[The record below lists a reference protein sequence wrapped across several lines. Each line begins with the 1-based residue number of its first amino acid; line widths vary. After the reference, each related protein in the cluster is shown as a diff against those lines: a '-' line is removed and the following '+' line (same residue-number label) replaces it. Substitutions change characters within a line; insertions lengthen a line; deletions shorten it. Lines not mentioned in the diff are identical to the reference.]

1 MPVRVR
7 PTASASSCSE
17 VPAKPFSANRRS
29 AASISWLITISWRTG
44 LLVVGLAMG
53 SSCQVTL
60 ALLSISTLTL
70 DGIVDILTCMSH
82 GSFVGYSQGESDT
95 GLVDFSD
102 HDRETFRGLGVWS
115 GRTLAEELA
124 AAARVHSAS
133 TALVTTEARWTYREL
148 LTRSEALARGLQST
162 TDLRP
167 GDPVMFQMGNVAETV
182 IAYLGALLA
191 GVGPAATPP
200 RHAAPR
206 GELIAHAVG
215 ARACLGLGEPWRGE

>member
-29 AASISWLITISWRTG
+29 AASISWPITISWRTG

-115 GRTLAEELA
+115 GRPLAEELA
-124 AAARVHSAS
+124 AAARVQRVHR
-133 TALVTTEARWTYREL
+133 VGHH
-148 LTRSEALARGLQST
+148 RGAMDLQGT
-162 TDLRP
+162 TDPIR
-167 GDPVMFQMGNVAETV
+167 
-182 IAYLGALLA
+182 
-191 GVGPAATPP
+191 
-200 RHAAPR
+200 
-206 GELIAHAVG
+206 G
-215 ARACLGLGEPWRGE
+215 ARPWSAIDH